1 MPIPLRYQ
9 ELARQ
14 AVARMQSLSGDP
26 VESVC
31 WAIER
36 AIDEHL
42 GSVDLPSLPL
52 RCRGMRRVALW
63 LSHHGR
69 GTPSTIASALHTDP
83 RVISRTLKR
92 LQTARICS
100 KSGRVWTL
108 VSSASPAIT
117 PSP

>member
-14 AVARMQSLSGDP
+14 AVARMQSLCGDP

-42 GSVDLPSLPL
+42 GSVDLPSLPI

-69 GTPSTIASALHTDP
+69 GTPSTIAAALHTDP
-83 RVISRTLKR
+83 RVISRALRR
-92 LQTARICS
+92 LQAARICS

-108 VSSASPAIT
+108 VQPTTNQSQP
-117 PSP
+117 